1 MTIKV
6 DKHILKKTLQKSKQN
21 SLVSIFLAAFLISLI
36 FIPLYLFSFYYLL
49 VTEIVPQDQ
58 KYIPKPHLGDKI
70 SVYGVWVQDNEL
82 SFLLRGNGW
91 HEIHPVR
98 YAQINGIKYG
108 SVNYNGS
115 LFDGVYEPE
124 RFVVLDKEN
133 PYRIAN
139 GTVMDVFTNPSDGD
153 YHIHILADK
162 QYRDLLKVD
171 FVLFPYGEL
180 LRIMSFV
187 IPFLVIVSYIIISII
202 RPSYTF
208 VGRRCVSRL
217 RQRRTKRH

>member
-1 MTIKV
+1 
-6 DKHILKKTLQKSKQN
+6 
-21 SLVSIFLAAFLISLI
+21 LVSVFLVAFLLSLI

-49 VTEIVPQDQ
+49 VTEVVPDDQ
-58 KYIPKPHLGDKI
+58 KYIPRPKVGDRV

-82 SFLLRGNGW
+82 ASILFGNGW

-98 YAQINGIKYG
+98 YAEINGAKYG
-108 SVNYNGS
+108 SMNYNGS

-124 RFVVLDKEN
+124 RFIVLDEKN

-153 YHIHILADK
+153 YHIHVLVDDK
-162 QYRDLLKVD
+162 YKDLLKVD

-180 LRIMSFV
+180 LRILLLISPSL
-187 IPFLVIVSYIIISII
+187 IIVCYLIFSIL
-202 RPSYTF
+202 RPRRTAL
-208 VGRRCVSRL
+208 GRRIL
-217 RQRRTKRH
+217 RIGNK

>member
-1 MTIKV
+1 M
-6 DKHILKKTLQKSKQN
+6 
-21 SLVSIFLAAFLISLI
+21 VSIFLVAFLISLI
-36 FIPLYLFSFYYLL
+36 FAPLYLFSFYYLL

-58 KYIPKPHLGDKI
+58 KYIPEPNVGEKI
-70 SVYGVWVQDNEL
+70 SVYGAWVQDNEL
-82 SFLLRGNGW
+82 SFILGGNGW

-98 YAQINGIKYG
+98 YAEIEGIGYG

-115 LFDGVYEPE
+115 LFAGLYEPE

-153 YHIHILADK
+153 YHIHILVDEK
-162 QYRDLLKVD
+162 YRNLLKVN

-187 IPFLVIVSYIIISII
+187 IPFLVIVSYILVSII

-208 VGRRCVSRL
+208 VGRRYISGL
-217 RQRRTKRH
+217 RSN

>member
-1 MTIKV
+1 
-6 DKHILKKTLQKSKQN
+6 
-21 SLVSIFLAAFLISLI
+21 
-36 FIPLYLFSFYYLL
+36 

-58 KYIPKPHLGDKI
+58 KYIPKPNVGDRI

-98 YAQINGIKYG
+98 YAEINGIEHG
-108 SVNYNGS
+108 SSNYNGS

-153 YHIHILADK
+153 YHIHILVDE
-162 QYRDLLKVD
+162 QYRGLPKVD
-171 FVLFPYGEL
+171 FVLFPYGKL

-187 IPFLVIVSYIIISII
+187 IPFLVIVSYIIVSII
-202 RPSYTF
+202 RPSCTF
-208 VGRRCVSRL
+208 VG
-217 RQRRTKRH
+217 KRYISGFRSK

>member
-1 MTIKV
+1 
-6 DKHILKKTLQKSKQN
+6 
-21 SLVSIFLAAFLISLI
+21 LVSIFLIAFLISLI

-49 VTEIVPQDQ
+49 VTEVVPQDQ
-58 KYIPKPHLGDKI
+58 RYIPKPNIGDRV
-70 SVYGVWVQDNEL
+70 SVYGVWVQDNGEL
-82 SFLLRGNGW
+82 SFLLRNNGW

-98 YAQINGIKYG
+98 YAEINGIKYG
-108 SVNYNGS
+108 SVNYTGS

-153 YHIHILADK
+153 YHVHILVDE
-162 QYRDLLKVD
+162 QYRNLLKVN
-171 FVLFPYGEL
+171 FILFPYGEL
-180 LRIMSFV
+180 LRIMAFV
-187 IPFLVIVSYIIISII
+187 IPLLIIVSYIIVSIV

-208 VGRRCVSRL
+208 VGRRCISRL
-217 RQRRTKRH
+217 RSK

>member
-1 MTIKV
+1 M
-6 DKHILKKTLQKSKQN
+6 
-21 SLVSIFLAAFLISLI
+21 VSIFLIAFLNSLI

-58 KYIPKPHLGDKI
+58 KYIPKPNIGDRV
-70 SVYGVWVQDNEL
+70 SVYGVWVQDNGEL
-82 SFLLRGNGW
+82 SFLLRNNGW

-98 YAQINGIKYG
+98 YAEINGIKYG
-108 SVNYNGS
+108 SVNYTDS

-153 YHIHILADK
+153 HHVHILVDER
-162 QYRDLLKVD
+162 YRNLLKVN
-171 FVLFPYGEL
+171 FILFPSGEL
-180 LRIMSFV
+180 LRIVAFV
-187 IPFLVIVSYIIISII
+187 IPLLIIVSYIIVSIV

-208 VGRRCVSRL
+208 VGRRYMSRL
-217 RQRRTKRH
+217 RSK

>member
-1 MTIKV
+1 V
-6 DKHILKKTLQKSKQN
+6 FLVAF
-21 SLVSIFLAAFLISLI
+21 LVSMVFPI
-36 FIPLYLFSFYYLL
+36 LYLFSFYYLL
-49 VTEIVPQDQ
+49 VTEVVPQNQ
-58 KYIPKPHLGDKI
+58 KYIPKPKVGDKI

-82 SFLLRGNGW
+82 AFLFGGNGW

-98 YAQINGIKYG
+98 YAEINGVTYG
-108 SVNYNGS
+108 LINYNGS
-115 LFDGVYEPE
+115 LFDGVYDPE
-124 RFVVLDKEN
+124 RFVVLDKKN

-153 YHIHILADK
+153 YHVHVLVDE

-187 IPFLVIVSYIIISII
+187 ISFLVIVSYLIVSII
-202 RPSYTF
+202 KPRYT
-208 VGRRCVSRL
+208 VLGRYIFSSL
-217 RQRRTKRH
+217 RSNKSSK

>member
-1 MTIKV
+1 V
-6 DKHILKKTLQKSKQN
+6 
-21 SLVSIFLAAFLISLI
+21 VSIFLIAFLISLT
-36 FIPLYLFSFYYLL
+36 FVPLFLFSFYYLL
-49 VTEIVPQDQ
+49 VTEVVPQDQ
-58 KYIPKPHLGDKI
+58 KYIPKPNIGDRV
-70 SVYGVWVQDNEL
+70 SVYGVWVQDNGEL
-82 SFLLRGNGW
+82 SFLLRHNGW

-98 YAQINGIKYG
+98 YAEINGIKYG
-108 SVNYNGS
+108 SLNYNGS

-153 YHIHILADK
+153 YHVHILVDE
-162 QYRDLLKVD
+162 QYRNLLKVN

-180 LRIMSFV
+180 LRIMAFV
-187 IPFLVIVSYIIISII
+187 IPVLVIVSYIIFSIV

-208 VGRRCVSRL
+208 IGRRYMSRL
-217 RQRRTKRH
+217 RSK

>member
-1 MTIKV
+1 LI
-6 DKHILKKTLQKSKQN
+6 
-21 SLVSIFLAAFLISLI
+21 SIFLIAFLISLI

-49 VTEIVPQDQ
+49 VTEVVPQDQ
-58 KYIPKPHLGDKI
+58 KYIPKPSTGDRV
-70 SVYGVWVQDNEL
+70 SVYGVWVQDNGEL
-82 SFLLRGNGW
+82 SFLLHNNGW
-91 HEIHPVR
+91 HEIHAVR
-98 YAQINGIKYG
+98 YAEIDGIKYG

-153 YHIHILADK
+153 YHVHLLVDE
-162 QYRDLLKVD
+162 QYRNLLKVN

-180 LRIMSFV
+180 LRIMAFV
-187 IPFLVIVSYIIISII
+187 IPVLVMVSYLIVSIV

-208 VGRRCVSRL
+208 IGRKYISRL
-217 RQRRTKRH
+217 RSM